1 MWVALLSG
9 VALIVASLGFI
20 GFWAYMGGALLDRRH
35 HQPASQDG
43 PSHRFVFLVPAL
55 NEQRVIAETVKG
67 LLSHDAN
74 VMVYVIDDA
83 STDSTAK
90 IIKGLKDKR
99 VRLVQRQLPNAQIGK
114 GAALNEGFRRIL
126 ADLDR
131 QGADAEDVLIG
142 VMDADGRLSED
153 ALPAV
158 SAMFADSD
166 VGGVQLGVRIRN
178 RQSFIG
184 RLQDFEFWA
193 VTPLAQLG
201 RNRTGSVSLG
211 GNGQFTRLSALLA
224 LGEDPWRERSL
235 TEDLDLSISLA
246 VMGWKLASP
255 PSVFVSQQGVEKI
268 RPLLRQRT
276 RWFQGHITAS
286 RRTTELWRSPRVRNG
301 ALIETSFYLLSP
313 ILLVIPW
320 SLLFPFALWNT
331 AMEMLAVDPAPV
343 FGSEI
348 LGRAVATAPWYFV
361 SFGPT
366 LFTGFVYW
374 RRAQDVSLG
383 QAMWLA
389 HVIALPFAFVPFTA
403 VWRAAIRQSRSEVGW
418 VKTERSVETSS
429 AA

>member
-166 VGGVQLGVRIRN
+166 G
-178 RQSFIG
+178 
-184 RLQDFEFWA
+184 
-193 VTPLAQLG
+193 
-201 RNRTGSVSLG
+201 
-211 GNGQFTRLSALLA
+211 
-224 LGEDPWRERSL
+224 
-235 TEDLDLSISLA
+235 
-246 VMGWKLASP
+246 
-255 PSVFVSQQGVEKI
+255 
-268 RPLLRQRT
+268 
-276 RWFQGHITAS
+276 
-286 RRTTELWRSPRVRNG
+286 
-301 ALIETSFYLLSP
+301 
-313 ILLVIPW
+313 
-320 SLLFPFALWNT
+320 
-331 AMEMLAVDPAPV
+331 
-343 FGSEI
+343 
-348 LGRAVATAPWYFV
+348 
-361 SFGPT
+361 
-366 LFTGFVYW
+366 
-374 RRAQDVSLG
+374 
-383 QAMWLA
+383 
-389 HVIALPFAFVPFTA
+389 
-403 VWRAAIRQSRSEVGW
+403 
-418 VKTERSVETSS
+418 
-429 AA
+429 